1 VCIDVVVFVL
11 PNPVSNEIRE
21 KIIQHKQNYVN
32 ETDIAKWLI
41 ISQSTVT
48 KIWALHKQTGTIQPR
63 PRTQGRKPLVTEQTM
78 GQITQKIEQQPDI
91 TLKELIEEFDLQISS
106 AALSKRL
113 IKLGYTFK
121 KRRFI
126 QRDKKIQEL

>member
-1 VCIDVVVFVL
+1 VFPL
-11 PNPVSNEIRE
+11 PNPISKEIRE
-21 KIIQHKQNYVN
+21 KIIQHKQNNIN

-48 KIWALHKQTGTIQPR
+48 KIWALHKKTGTIQPR
-63 PRTQGRKPLVTEQTM
+63 PRTQGRKPKITQQTM
-78 GQITQKIEQQPDI
+78 DKITTKIEQQPDI
-91 TLKELIEEFDLQISS
+91 TLKELIAEFNLPLSP

-121 KRRFI
+121 KRISI
-126 QRDKKIQEL
+126 QKNKKTQES

>member
-1 VCIDVVVFVL
+1 VCIKVVVFVL
-11 PNPVSNEIRE
+11 PNPTSKEIRE
-21 KIIQHKQNYVN
+21 KIIQHKQNHVN

-48 KIWALHKQTGTIQPR
+48 KIWKLHKKTGSIQPR
-63 PRTQGRKPLVTEQTM
+63 PRTQGRKPLISKQTRD
-78 GQITQKIEQQPDI
+78 QITKKIQTTPDI
-91 TLKELIEEFDLQISS
+91 TLKELIHELKLQISP

-121 KRRFI
+121 KRRSI
-126 QRDKKIQEL
+126 QKNKKNSTL

>member
-1 VCIDVVVFVL
+1 VVFVL
-11 PNPVSNEIRE
+11 PNPTSKEIRE
-21 KIIQHKQNYVN
+21 KMIQHKQNNIN

-63 PRTQGRKPLVTEQTM
+63 PRTQGRKPLVTKQTM
-78 GQITQKIEQQPDI
+78 NQITQKIDNQPDI
-91 TLKELIEEFDLQISS
+91 TLKELITEFNLPISQ
-106 AALSKRL
+106 AALCKRL
-113 IKLGYTFK
+113 KNLDYTFK

-126 QRDKKIQEL
+126 QKNKKNQTS

>member
-1 VCIDVVVFVL
+1 VVFVL

-48 KIWALHKQTGTIQPR
+48 KIWALHKTTGSIKPR
-63 PRTQGRKPLVTEQTM
+63 PRTQGRKPLVTQQTM
-78 GQITQKIEQQPDI
+78 DQITTKIDNQPDI
-91 TLKELIEEFDLQISS
+91 TLKELIEEFNLQISQ

-113 IKLGYTFK
+113 TKLDYTFK
-121 KRRFI
+121 KRLFI
-126 QRDKKIQEL
+126 QKNKKTQEL

>member
-1 VCIDVVVFVL
+1 VCIGVVVFVL

-21 KIIQHKQNYVN
+21 KMIQHKQNYVN
-32 ETDIAKWLI
+32 EADMAKWFI

-63 PRTQGRKPLVTEQTM
+63 PRIQGRKPLVTEQTM
-78 GQITQKIEQQPDI
+78 GQITTKIEQQPDI
-91 TLKELIEEFDLQISS
+91 TLKELIEEFDLQMSS

-121 KRRFI
+121 KRCFI
-126 QRDKKIQEL
+126 QRGKKIQEL

>member
-1 VCIDVVVFVL
+1 VVIL
-11 PNPVSNEIRE
+11 PKPTSNEIRE
-21 KIIQHKQNYVN
+21 KIVQHKQNYVN

-48 KIWALHKQTGTIQPR
+48 KIWKLYKTTGSTQPK
-63 PRTQGRKPLVTEQTM
+63 PRTQGRKPLVTQQTID
-78 GQITQKIEQQPDI
+78 QITQKIEQQPDI
-91 TLKELIEEFDLQISS
+91 TLNELIEKFNLPISK

-121 KRRFI
+121 KRASI
-126 QRDKKIQEL
+126 QKNKKTPPP

>member
-1 VCIDVVVFVL
+1 M
-11 PNPVSNEIRE
+11 PNPTSKEIRK

-32 ETDIAKWLI
+32 EPDIAKWLI

-48 KIWALHKQTGTIQPR
+48 KIWALHKQTGSIKPK
-63 PRTQGRKPLVTEQTM
+63 PRTQGRKPLATQQTM
-78 GQITQKIEQQPDI
+78 NQITTKIDNQPDI
-91 TLKELIEEFDLQISS
+91 TLKELIEEFNLQISP

-121 KRRFI
+121 KRVFI
-126 QRDKKIQEL
+126 QKN